1 MTQQPPLQ
9 PTPVG
14 ALRFNTSSA
23 KIEYYDGNQ
32 WVNISSDSPEVLT
45 GGTRGIWFGGGD
57 PGPSPGHD
65 NTISYI
71 NVDTAGNATDFG
83 DLIDVNREMATG
95 ASRVR
100 GVAGGG
106 AAGPGPQQDT
116 NRIEY
121 VTIASKGNSNDFG
134 DMNYIARSVTGASN
148 ETRMLIGGGKPE
160 SQSPNPYM
168 NTIDY
173 ITIAATGNA
182 VDFGDL
188 SELTRNLDATS
199 NTTRLVWMGGENPS
213 GDLNIIS
220 YSTIQ
225 TLGNTA
231 DFGDLVDEGDQ
242 GGASGNAVRG
252 LWGGGYM
259 PGPAVLNVIQYITFS
274 TLGNAIDFGDLK
286 VARRLLGACSSPTR
300 VVFGGGRGQHPS
312 PGTYHDEMDY
322 VQIMST
328 GNATDFG
335 NLVSTL
341 NTPKGTSNGHG
352 GLG

>member
-1 MTQQPPLQ
+1 MEYPSLSTPPA
-9 PTPVG
+9 G
-14 ALRFNTSSA
+14 SIRFNT
-23 KIEYYDGNQ
+23 
-32 WVNISSDSPEVLT
+32 DSHKLEIYNGDAWWQLSNTSPYEQT

-71 NVDTAGNATDFG
+71 NVDTTGNATDFG

-116 NRIEY
+116 NRIEF
-121 VTIASKGNSNDFG
+121 VTIASTGNSTDFG
-134 DMNYIARSVTGASN
+134 DMTYIARSVAGSSN
-148 ETRMLIGGGKPE
+148 DTRMLIGGGKPE
-160 SQSPNPYM
+160 SQSPNPYL
-168 NTIDY
+168 NTINY
-173 ITIAATGNA
+173 ITIASTGNA
-182 VDFGDL
+182 NDFGDL
-188 SELTRNLDATS
+188 SELTRNHAATS
-199 NTTRLVWMGGENPS
+199 NVTRLVWMGGDNPS
-213 GDLNIIS
+213 ADLNIIS

-242 GGASGNAVRG
+242 GGAAGNAVRG

-274 TLGNAIDFGDLK
+274 TLGNALDFGDLK

-312 PGTYHDEMDY
+312 PGTYHDDMDY

-328 GNATDFG
+328 GNALDFG

>member
-1 MTQQPPLQ
+1 MEYSSLSTPPA
-9 PTPVG
+9 G
-14 ALRFNTSSA
+14 SIRFNTDS
-23 KIEYYDGNQ
+23 KKMEIYDGGA
-32 WVNISSDSPEVLT
+32 WWELDATSPAEQT

-71 NVDTAGNATDFG
+71 NVDTTGDATDFG

-116 NRIEY
+116 NRIEF
-121 VTIASKGNSNDFG
+121 VTIASTGNSTDFG
-134 DMNYIARSVTGASN
+134 DMNYIARSVAGSSN
-148 ETRMLIGGGKPE
+148 DTRMLIGGGKPE

-173 ITIAATGNA
+173 ITIASTGNA
-182 VDFGDL
+182 NDFGDL

-199 NTTRLVWMGGENPS
+199 NATRLVWMGGENPS

-225 TLGNTA
+225 SLGNVA

-242 GGASGNAVRG
+242 GGAAGNAVRG
-252 LWGGGYM
+252 IWGGGYM

-274 TLGNAIDFGDLK
+274 TLGNAIDFGDLS
-286 VARRLLGACSSPTR
+286 VARRLLGACSSSTR

-312 PGTYHDEMDY
+312 PGTFHNEMDY
-322 VQIMST
+322 VQIMSS
-328 GNATDFG
+328 GNALDFG
-335 NLVSTL
+335 DLVSTL